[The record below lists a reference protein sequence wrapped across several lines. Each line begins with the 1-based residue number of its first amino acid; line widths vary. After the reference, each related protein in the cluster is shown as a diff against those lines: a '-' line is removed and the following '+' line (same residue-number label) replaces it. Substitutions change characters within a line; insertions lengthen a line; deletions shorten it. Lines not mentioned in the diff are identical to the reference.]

1 MRGLL
6 LVLLAATGG
15 SVPGVPDST
24 PAMRADASPAA
35 ATLIDFET
43 YPNATPTC
51 NVCPITNEYAGQ
63 GLDISW
69 TSQRF
74 PGTSATLANGVG
86 SMYGD
91 AAKTGNHFVMWSVNA
106 QGQGQNGVLTMT
118 FPWPAG
124 HGALRPEHRHREP
137 RGAGPPGL

>member
-1 MRGLL
+1 
-6 LVLLAATGG
+6 
-15 SVPGVPDST
+15 
-24 PAMRADASPAA
+24 MRAEASPAA

-43 YPNATPTC
+43 YPNGTPTC

>member
-15 SVPGVPDST
+15 SVPSVPDST
-24 PAMRADASPAA
+24 RAMRAETSAAA

-69 TSQRF
+69 TSQKF
-74 PGTSATLANGVG
+74 PGTSATL
-86 SMYGD
+86 
-91 AAKTGNHFVMWSVNA
+91 
-106 QGQGQNGVLTMT
+106 VL
-118 FPWPAG
+118 AI
-124 HGALRPEHRHREP
+124 P
-137 RGAGPPGL
+137 R